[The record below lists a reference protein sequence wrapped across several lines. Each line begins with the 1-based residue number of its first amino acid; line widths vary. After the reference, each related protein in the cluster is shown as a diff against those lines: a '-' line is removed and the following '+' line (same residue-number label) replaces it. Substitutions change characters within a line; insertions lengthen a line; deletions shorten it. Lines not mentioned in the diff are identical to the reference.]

1 MKEEPITFFKVD
13 PQFELD
19 VQSYREHQ
27 KMKNPIKYDITK
39 LEQIDEDVSEF
50 RLEVNNNTEN
60 SVSKSSLLPK
70 DIQNF

>member
-1 MKEEPITFFKVD
+1 
-13 PQFELD
+13 
-19 VQSYREHQ
+19 
-27 KMKNPIKYDITK
+27 MKNPIKYDITK

-70 DIQNF
+70 DI